1 MKARLILILMFAAL
15 LPSCEEEDGYN
26 VWREESGL
34 YKPKCTIASVTK
46 IEKDQNN
53 YLPKLKVVVQNKED
67 GVTAYTV
74 GANIKFKRGD
84 LIVDRSLI
92 YFGRLK
98 RGESMVEQ
106 TSLSLDSHS
115 DYTKCVIT
123 LDWSDATGR
132 TYQREFVY

>member
-1 MKARLILILMFAAL
+1 MRAKLILILMFAAL
-15 LPSCEEEDGYN
+15 LSSCEEDGYN

-34 YKPKCTIASVTK
+34 YKPKCTISSVTR

-53 YLPKLKVVVQNKED
+53 YFPKLRVYVKNKQD

-74 GANIKFKRGD
+74 GANIKFKSGD

-92 YFGRLK
+92 YFGTLK
-98 RGESMVEQ
+98 RGESMVDE

-115 DYTKCVIT
+115 EYTKCVIT
-123 LDWSDATGR
+123 LNWSDATGR
-132 TYQREFVY
+132 SYQREFIY